1 MSALLSYSGTSAP
14 DSESVRTGGDSM
26 LSDDIGLRWA
36 DALRKKYAGNSAAKR
51 IARDFGIEPRTAAA
65 WMQGGAPY
73 VRHLCRAAELF
84 GVAFVIGV
92 VAPNSIF
99 ADVADV
105 DQALASLR
113 RQIDDLGER
122 IRRLDE
128 D

>member
-1 MSALLSYSGTSAP
+1 MSALLLCDGSSAP
-14 DSESVRTGGDSM
+14 DSESVRTEGDSM

-84 GVAFVIGV
+84 GAAFVLKVISPDSLLAE
-92 VAPNSIF
+92 VAE
-99 ADVADV
+99 A
-105 DQALASLR
+105 DQAIMYLR
-113 RQIDDLGER
+113 RG
-122 IRRLDE
+122 LDE
-128 D
+128 LEVRLERLRSR